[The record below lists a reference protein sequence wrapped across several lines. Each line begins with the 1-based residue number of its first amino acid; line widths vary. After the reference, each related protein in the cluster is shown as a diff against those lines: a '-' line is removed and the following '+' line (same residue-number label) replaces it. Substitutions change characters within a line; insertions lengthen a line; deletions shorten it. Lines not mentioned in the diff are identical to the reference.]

1 MKKINHRRRKD
12 RIMKFDDVVA
22 ILDKS
27 VGGPDA
33 DVASHGPF
41 WRDVTRDTFIEMKVG
56 GRTRVTLGDGANS
69 TLVLSLKGAAPFG
82 SDLDDPPAG
91 AVTPQMPAYLD
102 PVPARSISD
111 IEEWINEAGPA
122 DGRVRTACLSADR
135 GARLPPTWE

>member
-1 MKKINHRRRKD
+1 
-12 RIMKFDDVVA
+12 MKFDDVVA

-56 GRTRVTLGDGANS
+56 ARRLVTLGDGANS
-69 TLVLSLKGAAPFG
+69 NLVLSLKGQAPFG

-91 AVTPQMPAYLD
+91 AATPQMPAYLD
-102 PVPARSISD
+102 PVPPEEISD
-111 IEEWINEAGPA
+111 IEQWINDGCPA
-122 DGRVRTACLSADR
+122 D
-135 GARLPPTWE
+135 

>member
-1 MKKINHRRRKD
+1 MN
-12 RIMKFDDVVA
+12 FQDVIE

-41 WRDVTRDTFIEMKVG
+41 WRAVPRDTLVEMKVG
-56 GRTRVTLGDGANS
+56 GRKLVTLGDGANS
-69 TLVLSLKGAAPFG
+69 NLVLSLKGLAPFA

-102 PVPARSISD
+102 PVPAEENSD
-111 IEEWINEAGPA
+111 IEQCIHEGCPA
-122 DGRVRTACLSADR
+122 D
-135 GARLPPTWE
+135 

>member
-1 MKKINHRRRKD
+1 VEGCD
-12 RIMKFDDVVA
+12 RVRLRSADLHGVESHPEIEKEDRMNFKDVVA

-41 WRDVTRDTFIEMKVG
+41 WRGVTRDRFVEMKVG
-56 GRTRVTLGDGANS
+56 GRKLVILGDGANS
-69 TLVLSLKGAAPFG
+69 NLVLSLKGAAPFG

-102 PVPARSISD
+102 PMPAQEISD
-111 IEEWINEAGPA
+111 IEQWINEGCPA
-122 DGRVRTACLSADR
+122 D
-135 GARLPPTWE
+135 